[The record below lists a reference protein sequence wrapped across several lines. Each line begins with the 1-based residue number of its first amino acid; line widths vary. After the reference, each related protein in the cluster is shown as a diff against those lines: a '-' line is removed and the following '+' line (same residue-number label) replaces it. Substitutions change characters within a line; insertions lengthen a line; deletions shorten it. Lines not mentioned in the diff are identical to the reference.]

1 MMGPEGKP
9 SASDVVYLFGDRF
22 AKKARLGGEKLV
34 FGDQKVK
41 LSDLADKL
49 MVAAFADLTNRG
61 YLVLE
66 VVEQKRLGLFTSRD
80 VQASRAAQ
88 PAEPLFG
95 LEAAIWDRIADDP
108 QQDRVREIIS
118 RITGGTQPNPW
129 RDIVDLAKNG
139 LAEQG
144 FLLTDKEVRRL
155 RPDKIH
161 WSPNEESILPHEGRV
176 DEVRALLSSL
186 EMRDSALHKQLA
198 ESVKKGLQAMVE
210 EQDFGFDDD

>member
-1 MMGPEGKP
+1 MGTEGKP
-9 SASDVVYLFGDRF
+9 SASGVVYLFGDRF

-34 FGDQKVK
+34 FGGQKVK

-49 MVAAFADLTNRG
+49 LVAAFADLANRG
-61 YLVLE
+61 YLALE

-80 VQASRAAQ
+80 VQVTRAAQ

-95 LEAAIWDRIADDP
+95 LEAAIWGNIADDP
-108 QQDRVREIIS
+108 QQDRIREIIS

-144 FLLTDKEVRRL
+144 FLLTEKEVRRL

-176 DEVRALLSSL
+176 DEVKALLSSL
-186 EMRDSALHKQLA
+186 ETRDPTLHKQLV
-198 ESVKKGLQAMVE
+198 ESVKKGVQAMVE

>member
-1 MMGPEGKP
+1 MGTEGKP
-9 SASDVVYLFGDRF
+9 SASDIIYLFGSLF

-34 FGDQKVK
+34 FGDEKVK

-49 MVAAFADLTNRG
+49 LVAAFADLAGRG
-61 YLVLE
+61 YLALQ

-80 VQASRAAQ
+80 VQASRVAQ
-88 PAEPLFG
+88 PGEPLFG
-95 LEAAIWDRIADDP
+95 LEAAIWDNIFDDP

-129 RDIVDLAKNG
+129 RDIVDLVKDG

-144 FLLTDKEVRRL
+144 FLLTEKEVRRL

-176 DEVRALLSSL
+176 DEVRSLLSSV
-186 EMRDSALHKQLA
+186 ETQDPALYKQLV

>member
-1 MMGPEGKP
+1 MGTEGKP

-22 AKKARLGGEKLV
+22 AKKARLGGEQLV

-49 MVAAFADLTNRG
+49 LVAAFADLAGRG
-61 YLVLE
+61 YLALE
-66 VVEQKRLGLFTSRD
+66 VVEQKKLGLFTSRD

-95 LEAAIWDRIADDP
+95 LEAAILDNIVDHP

-129 RDIVDLAKNG
+129 RNIVDVVKNG

-144 FLLTDKEVRRL
+144 FLLTEKEVRRL

-161 WSPNEESILPHEGRV
+161 WSPNEESILPHKGRV
-176 DEVRALLSSL
+176 DEVKALLSSL
-186 EMRDSALHKQLA
+186 ETRDPALHKQLV

-210 EQDFGFDDD
+210 QQDFDFDDD